1 MTHPNEIASNLI
13 QLSRELD
20 AGVRQLRELDRRAV
34 DAECEHEVAFARA
47 FLSAEGSVEARKYTA
62 TIAVKDEK
70 HASLIAGQ
78 LVRSQRE
85 AIRAIQTRI
94 EVGRTLSATVRSEI
108 ALAGVGGA

>member
-1 MTHPNEIASNLI
+1 MTHPNEIAAQLI
-13 QLSRELD
+13 ALARDLDAAVRELK
-20 AGVRQLRELDRRAV
+20 RLDREAV
-34 DAECEHEVAFARA
+34 DADCAHEVAFARA
-47 FLSAEGSVEARKYTA
+47 FLSAEGSIEARKYTA
-62 TIAVKDEK
+62 TLNTDETK
-70 HASLIAGQ
+70 HTALVAGQ